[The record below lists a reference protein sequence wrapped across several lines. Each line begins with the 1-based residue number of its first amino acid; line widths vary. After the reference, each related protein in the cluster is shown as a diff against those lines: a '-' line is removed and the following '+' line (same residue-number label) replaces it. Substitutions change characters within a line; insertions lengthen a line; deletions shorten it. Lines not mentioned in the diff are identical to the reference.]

1 MPRTPRPRSYS
12 DVQREIGNRIR
23 WARELVFPNRAEF
36 ARLEGI
42 DTSTIAKIES
52 GTRPPSVFNVI
63 GFARRLRVS
72 ADYILLGSMQG
83 VDSELAA
90 LLAHHHPE
98 LVPRRDTRSGYTG
111 HKAPEG
117 GTHLPPM
124 RLARRR

>member
-23 WARELVFPNRAEF
+23 WARELVIPNRAEF
-36 ARLEGI
+36 ARLEEI
-42 DTSTIAKIES
+42 DPSTIAKIES

-72 ADYILLGSMQG
+72 ADYILFGSMRG

-90 LLAHHHPE
+90 LLALHHPE
-98 LVPRRDTRSGYTG
+98 LVRKTDTRPDHTG
-111 HKAPEG
+111 HTDPEDG
-117 GTHLPPM
+117 RRQPPT
-124 RLARRR
+124 RLAR

>member
-23 WARELVFPNRAEF
+23 WARELVIPNRAEF
-36 ARLEGI
+36 ARLEEI
-42 DTSTIAKIES
+42 DTSTIAKIEA

-72 ADYILLGSMQG
+72 ADYILFGSMRG

-90 LLAHHHPE
+90 LLVYHHPE
-98 LVPRRDTRSGYTG
+98 LLRQQTG
-111 HKAPEG
+111 MTDGNTGRTAPEG
-117 GTHLPPM
+117 GTHQPPM
-124 RLARRR
+124 KLAR

>member
-23 WARELVFPNRAEF
+23 WARELVIPNRAEF

-42 DTSTIAKIES
+42 DPSTIAKIEDGS
-52 GTRPPSVFNVI
+52 RPPSVFNVI

-72 ADYILLGSMQG
+72 ADYILFGSMRG

-90 LLAHHHPE
+90 LLALHHPE
-98 LVPRRDTRSGYTG
+98 LVRRTDTRPDHTG
-111 HKAPEG
+111 HMAPEDG
-117 GTHLPPM
+117 RRHLPM
-124 RLARRR
+124 KRAQ

>member
-23 WARELVFPNRAEF
+23 WARELVIPNRAEF

-42 DTSTIAKIES
+42 DPSTIAKIEDGS
-52 GTRPPSVFNVI
+52 RPPSVFNVI

-72 ADYILLGSMQG
+72 ADYILFGSMRG

-90 LLAHHHPE
+90 LLALHHPE
-98 LVPRRDTRSGYTG
+98 LVRRTDTRPDHTG
-111 HKAPEG
+111 HMAPEG
-117 GTHLPPM
+117 DRHQQPM
-124 RLARRR
+124 KRAQ

>member
-1 MPRTPRPRSYS
+1 MPRTPRPRSYT
-12 DVQREIGNRIR
+12 DVQREIGNRIK

-72 ADYILLGSMQG
+72 ADYILFGSMQG

-90 LLAHHHPE
+90 LLAHRHPE
-98 LVPRRDTRSGYTG
+98 LVRQMGTRTGYTERMD
-111 HKAPEG
+111 PEG
-117 GTHLPPM
+117 GMLRPPM
-124 RLARRR
+124 KLVR

>member
-1 MPRTPRPRSYS
+1 MPRTPRPRSYT
-12 DVQREIGNRIR
+12 DVQREIGDRIR
-23 WARELVFPNRAEF
+23 WARELVIPNRAEF

-42 DTSTIAKIES
+42 DPSTIAKIED

-72 ADYILLGSMQG
+72 ADYILFGSMQG

-98 LVPRRDTRSGYTG
+98 LIRQMSTRNAHTKHTDPADGIPRPPTRLT
-111 HKAPEG
+111 
-117 GTHLPPM
+117 
-124 RLARRR
+124 R